1 MIWNEAVS
9 LTGETLELVQ
19 EVQQDLEQLK
29 PNVILDTMKSWI
41 PGLITLGYRLLAAGI
56 ILAIGFRIARIVR
69 KMLGKTFTRMDMEVS
84 LRKFL
89 LSAVYACIC
98 GLAIFVAAEKFGISS
113 GSIIAILG
121 SAGLA
126 LSLSLQNMLGNFAGG
141 VAILLMKPFKVGDY
155 IICGSEE
162 GTVSTIGLVYTTL
175 HTMDNRR
182 VILPNGSLS
191 NNNLTN
197 VTAQEKRR
205 LEIKV
210 GIGYESDLR
219 KAKEIL
225 NRLFEDHPLI
235 MKEEGI
241 LVFVDSLGDSAVLLG
256 ARAWVATGDY
266 WNVKWELTEKIKLAF
281 DEAGIEI
288 PYKQIDVHQKN

>member
-197 VTAQEKRR
+197 VTAQERRR